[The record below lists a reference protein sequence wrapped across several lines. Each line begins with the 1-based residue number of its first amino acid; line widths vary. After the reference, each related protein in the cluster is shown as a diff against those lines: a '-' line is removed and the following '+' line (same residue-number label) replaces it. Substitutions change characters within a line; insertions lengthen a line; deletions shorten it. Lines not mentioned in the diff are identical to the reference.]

1 MEYNPLSIAIYGV
14 GLLGGSIG
22 AGLKAS
28 GYTGKII
35 GLSSPASIDA
45 ARTLGI
51 IDEGHGYDAL
61 ETVAGRVDC
70 MFLCT
75 PITVI
80 MKTLKALGEMRLPQG
95 LVISD
100 VGSTKSE
107 IVACALAALPE
118 SVVFIGGHPMAGS
131 EKSGVAACDPFLF
144 QNAMYLLTPHA
155 GALGPSSVEFGAFL
169 EKFLGCRSAIV
180 APDEHDA
187 IVASVSHVPH
197 LLAVALVNLARLTE
211 EAHPETLKM
220 AAGGFRDMTRIA
232 SAPFSMWRDI
242 FKTNKNAIRPLLDA
256 YIDILRTMQT
266 ELASDGLQGRF
277 EEAARTRREIPSANK
292 GFMHPQTDILVVAK
306 DQPGIIAE
314 LSAALAGKRINIK
327 DIEVLKVREGEAG
340 TIRMA
345 FESKETARSA
355 VAVLSAVGFTARE
368 RD

>member
-1 MEYNPLSIAIYGV
+1 MEYNPQSIAIYGV

-28 GYTGKII
+28 GYAGKVI

-45 ARTLGI
+45 ARSMKI

-61 ETVAGRVDC
+61 EAVAARVDC
-70 MFLCT
+70 LFLCT

-80 MKTLKALGEMRLPQG
+80 MKTIKALGEMRLPAG

-107 IVACALAALPE
+107 IVACARASLPA

-131 EKSGVAACDPFLF
+131 EKNGVAAGDPFLF

-155 GALGPSSVEFGAFL
+155 SALGPSAVEFGAFL
-169 EKFLGCRSAIV
+169 EKFLGCRSAVV

-187 IVASVSHVPH
+187 VVAAVSHTPH
-197 LLAVALVNLARLTE
+197 LLAVALVNLALRAE
-211 EAHPETLKM
+211 GSHPGTLKM

-232 SAPFSMWRDI
+232 SAPYSMWRDI
-242 FKTNKNAIRPLLDA
+242 FRTNKNAIRPLLDA
-256 YIDILRTMQT
+256 YIGILRDVQS

-292 GFMHPQTDILVVAK
+292 GFMRPQSDILVVAK
-306 DQPGIIAE
+306 DQPGVIAE
-314 LSAALAGKRINIK
+314 ISTFLAGERINIK

-340 TIRMA
+340 TIRLA
-345 FESKETARSA
+345 FESKETAHRA
-355 VAVLSAVGFTARE
+355 VAVLSAIGFTARE